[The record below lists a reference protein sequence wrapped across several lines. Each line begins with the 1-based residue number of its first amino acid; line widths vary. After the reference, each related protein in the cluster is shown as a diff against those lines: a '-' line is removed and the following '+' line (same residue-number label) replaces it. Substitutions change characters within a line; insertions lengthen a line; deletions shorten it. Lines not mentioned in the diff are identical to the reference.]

1 MVPLFSEEPLNV
13 LEQMKLDEQPSQQTA
28 QRQQRGGGQTS
39 RCRWEKMYQQ
49 EAAFIVSSCRQNLK
63 FIQSVCS
70 TAARL
75 RLWTSVP
82 GTGQL
87 QRALPSEWE
96 VLDPSV
102 SGRFPRFR
110 LKKSCCVL
118 DNICIQRK
126 EPIPVDQDVLP
137 EDFDPCADF
146 EIVELKIHVHF
157 FFFSL
162 TATIWVLAASGLWK
176 CFWKHTGGTK
186 NDAWWNLMLLNT
198 SSLDCRKNSQIQ
210 ITQFIF
216 IFEGVQTKMPPG
228 ATG

>member
-1 MVPLFSEEPLNV
+1 MISVCFEV
-13 LEQMKLDEQPSQQTA
+13 
-28 QRQQRGGGQTS
+28 
-39 RCRWEKMYQQ
+39 
-49 EAAFIVSSCRQNLK
+49 FSCRITKERKYGAIIFRGTSECVGADEAGRTAVTADSTETAERWRTNLEV
-63 FIQSVCS
+63 QMRENVS
-70 TAARL
+70 TGSSFHRVILQTEPEIHPVSLFNSGSAPTL
-75 RLWTSVP
+75 DIC
-82 GTGQL
+82 QL

-126 EPIPVDQDVLP
+126 EPNPVDQDVLP

-162 TATIWVLAASGLWK
+162 TATIWVLAASSLWK
-176 CFWKHTGGTK
+176 CF
-186 NDAWWNLMLLNT
+186 
-198 SSLDCRKNSQIQ
+198 
-210 ITQFIF
+210 
-216 IFEGVQTKMPPG
+216 
-228 ATG
+228 